1 MRCFV
6 RDRREPRLHG
16 NASADQPPGREWRI
30 PNSGLKI
37 CVAQPMLGRSR
48 CLAPA
53 PPLPLPRYR
62 EDGAKVVWSAR
73 AGDQTGSLD
82 LATLQ

>member
-1 MRCFV
+1 
-6 RDRREPRLHG
+6 
-16 NASADQPPGREWRI
+16 
-30 PNSGLKI
+30 
-37 CVAQPMLGRSR
+37 
-48 CLAPA
+48 
-53 PPLPLPRYR
+53 LPLPRYR

>member
-1 MRCFV
+1 MR
-6 RDRREPRLHG
+6 G
-16 NASADQPPGREWRI
+16 AADAGAE
-30 PNSGLKI
+30 
-37 CVAQPMLGRSR
+37 PMLS
-48 CLAPA
+48 PA